1 MAQKQKD
8 SFFEK
13 QKAKKGIKIAIGN
26 RDRTEI
32 FRIISN
38 IKNKEVFLEGLK
50 DNYKV
55 KILELCSVDLG
66 EQGIDAVIDSLSY
79 KAKFQF
85 LMNVKNAHS
94 SIQTK
99 IIDGLSEKDVLDFL
113 QTIPSQYEYD
123 FERKHLLTNM
133 KNYVLKLELLKHL
146 KLRPS
151 DILGELCS
159 IKDIQNPDYLPLLR
173 DHFEKIGCDARLD
186 SFTCKLISNMGLNI
200 LALLESHKYSF
211 EIIDLVGGEDNY
223 YNLVKNYRMEFDNLD
238 FDLLV
243 NNREEFI
250 KYQNYRNSFVT
261 ATPIVAKSIKD
272 AMLEFSKHK
281 DLIVDCLNKELTSKE
296 DSILKSIIVENNA
309 SINLDEISG
318 SEKLEEY
325 PKIRQAYIENLI
337 KTSPEDAAIY
347 LLTGMNSGAYKIAKK
362 SYIGKSQLD
371 ATMIY
376 FEGQEESSTNM
387 MVAHELIETLS
398 QMPRE
403 HQQEVLMA
411 WNKELAKEFDSEGS
425 FVSKIR
431 SSFNFAVDKT
441 RKLYGQ
447 NLSESLK
454 ENPLPKAHPYK
465 KDKSIPIIKLT
476 GQKFKLLVHGLNAF
490 GGGGTQSYAN
500 RDHNS
505 KNYLCTS
512 LISETCLGRA
522 DAEIYYGFDTIDKN
536 ALICQGY
543 EDIYSGSV
551 TTNADSFG
559 SDKGDIAYTADD
571 LARTTITKYN
581 EVDLWRQHIDSQG
594 REQKIEPNY
603 IVCFDNVNERA
614 LEEAKAKGIPIV
626 LIDTKVYIK
635 QMEKNRQT
643 LLEKDKPRSPEV
655 QKLLDEKLQEMK
667 NISREMATTMKMDE
681 LTVTEEYGM
690 ESGI

>member
-8 SFFEK
+8 SFFNK
-13 QKAKKGIKIAIGN
+13 QKAKKEIKIAIKN
-26 RDRTEI
+26 SDRSEI

-38 IKNKEVFLEGLK
+38 IKNKEEFLDHLK

-55 KILELCSVDLG
+55 KILELCGMDLG

-79 KAKFQF
+79 KVKFQF
-85 LMNVKNAHS
+85 LMSVKNTHS

-99 IIDGLSEKDVLDFL
+99 IIDGLSEKDALDFL

-123 FERKHLLTNM
+123 FERRDLLTNM
-133 KNYVLKLELLKHL
+133 KNNVLKLELLKHL

-151 DILGELCS
+151 DIFGELCS

-186 SFTCKLISNMGLNI
+186 SFTCRLIENLGTKFSF
-200 LALLESHKYSF
+200 LLDAHKYSF
-211 EIIDLVGGEDNY
+211 EIVDFVGGEDVY
-223 YNLVKNYRMEFDNLD
+223 YNLVKNYSREFSGFD
-238 FDLLV
+238 FDLIE
-243 NNREEFI
+243 NNRENFI

-261 ATPIVAKSIKD
+261 TSPIVAKSIKD
-272 AMLEFSKHK
+272 AMLEFSKHT

-309 SINLDEISG
+309 SINLDEISS

-325 PKIRQAYIENLI
+325 PKIRQSYIENLI

-347 LLTGMNSGAYKIAKK
+347 LLTGMNDGAYRIAKK

-387 MVAHELIETLS
+387 MVAHELIETLL

-411 WNKELAKEFDSEGS
+411 WNKELAKEFESEGS

-522 DAEIYYGFDTIDKN
+522 DAEIYYGFDNIDEN
-536 ALICQGY
+536 SLICQGY
-543 EDIYSGSV
+543 EDVYSENI
-551 TTNADSFG
+551 TQNADSFG
-559 SDKGDIAYTADD
+559 AAKGDIAYTAED
-571 LARTTITKYN
+571 LTRATLGQYN

-594 REQKIEPNY
+594 REQRIEPNY
-603 IVCFDNVNERA
+603 IVCFDTINDKSA
-614 LEEAKAKGIPIV
+614 QEAKAKGIPIV
-626 LIDTKVYIK
+626 LIDTKVYIE
-635 QMEKNRQT
+635 QMKKNRET

-667 NISREMATTMKMDE
+667 NISREMATTMEMDE
-681 LTVTEEYGM
+681 PTEEYGM